1 MKKDARFGT
10 FSCSLLRSL
19 SCFALIVCPISEDG
33 NPRVFLS
40 FTKGYPRSCVLALPG
55 GFPDGYALLW
65 QTAEAWIL
73 FRISSRGFRIG
84 PFWKGHDPLH
94 RWSCGRFPVR

>member
-1 MKKDARFGT
+1 MGVMKSL
-10 FSCSLLRSL
+10 FSGKQMSEAFICSA
-19 SCFALIVCPISEDG
+19 F
-33 NPRVFLS
+33 
-40 FTKGYPRSCVLALPG
+40 LALSG

-65 QTAEAWIL
+65 QTAETWIL